1 MSTVRRS
8 TASELD
14 VRPSTA
20 FLGACWHDYV
30 VTEDSEPRSPLRLR
44 ATRLEAF
51 SDGVF
56 AIAITLLVLEI
67 AVPAASEGELLAAV
81 LELWPSYLAYLI
93 SFGTIGA
100 IWVGHTAITHY
111 LHAVDAGLLR
121 LNLVLLLVVAFIPFP
136 TGLLAENIE
145 EPANERVAAS
155 IYGGTLLAASVV
167 LSAVWRYALSAG
179 LIDPE
184 ARGGELRYLTQR
196 LTPGLAGYVG
206 LIVLGWFRPLIAV
219 IGYMLLAVFLLIPV
233 RRTWPK
239 GPC

>member
-1 MSTVRRS
+1 
-8 TASELD
+8 
-14 VRPSTA
+14 
-20 FLGACWHDYV
+20 
-30 VTEDSEPRSPLRLR
+30 VTEDRTPGSPLRLR

-67 AVPAASEGELLAAV
+67 AVPAASEGDLLTAV

-111 LHAVDAGLLR
+111 LHAVDAGLMR
-121 LNLVLLLVVAFIPFP
+121 LNLLLLLVVAFIPFP

-155 IYGGTLLAASVV
+155 IYGGTLLAASIM
-167 LSAVWRYALSAG
+167 LSAIWRYALSAG

-184 ARGGELRYLTQR
+184 AQQAELRYLTRR
-196 LTPGLAGYVG
+196 LAPGLAGYVG
-206 LIVLGWFRPLIAV
+206 LIALGWFRPLIAV

-233 RRTWPK
+233 RRPGRRGRTRRPAS
-239 GPC
+239 GSV

>member
-1 MSTVRRS
+1 M
-8 TASELD
+8 
-14 VRPSTA
+14 
-20 FLGACWHDYV
+20 
-30 VTEDSEPRSPLRLR
+30 TEDSEPVSPLRVR
-44 ATRLEAF
+44 VTRLEAF

-67 AVPAASEGELLAAV
+67 AVPAVSEGDLLTAV
-81 LELWPSYLAYLI
+81 IELWPSYLGYLI
-93 SFGTIGA
+93 SFTTIGA

-121 LNLVLLLVVAFIPFP
+121 LNLLLLLVVAFIPFP

-145 EPANERVAAS
+145 EPANERVAAT

-184 ARGGELRYLTQR
+184 SRRAELRYLTQR
-196 LTPGLAGYVG
+196 LAPGLAAYVG
-206 LIVLGWFRPLIAV
+206 LIVLGWFQPLIAV
-219 IGYMLLAVFLLIPV
+219 IGYMLLAFFLLIPL
-233 RRTWPK
+233 RRPGRTGQARRPASDSD
-239 GPC
+239 

>member
-1 MSTVRRS
+1 M
-8 TASELD
+8 
-14 VRPSTA
+14 
-20 FLGACWHDYV
+20 
-30 VTEDSEPRSPLRLR
+30 TEDREPGSPLRVR
-44 ATRLEAF
+44 VTRLEAF

-67 AVPAASEGELLAAV
+67 AVPAVSEGDLLIAV
-81 LELWPSYLAYLI
+81 IELWPSYLGYLI
-93 SFGTIGA
+93 SFTTIGA

-121 LNLVLLLVVAFIPFP
+121 LNLLLLLVVAFIPFP

-145 EPANERVAAS
+145 EPANERVAAT

-184 ARGGELRYLTQR
+184 ARRTELRYLTQR
-196 LTPGLAGYVG
+196 LAPGLAAYVG

-219 IGYMLLAVFLLIPV
+219 IGYMLLAFFLLIPL
-233 RRTWPK
+233 RRPGRTGQARRPASDSD
-239 GPC
+239 